1 MCLANYLALLPT
13 KMLFSSVLPS
23 TYQQA
28 TRLLAT
34 CVALFLLVGCGFHI
48 RGDFQV
54 PANLTEVAISAPKRS
69 DVAAALH
76 DALEL
81 RGVKVVNDAINV
93 PLIEIGEDKLDRR
106 ILSLL
111 PSGQVAEY
119 EFIYTLPV
127 TFTDS
132 SGRVSQQEIQLTRD
146 YQDDPNFALAKTR
159 EFELVISEMRNDA
172 VRRTLILMNQYLRN

>member
-1 MCLANYLALLPT
+1 
-13 KMLFSSVLPS
+13 MLFSHVLPS

-28 TRLLAT
+28 ARVLTT
-34 CVALFLLVGCGFHI
+34 GVALLLLVGCGFHI

-54 PANLTEVAISAPKRS
+54 PPNLTEVAISAPKRS
-69 DVAAALH
+69 DVATALR

-81 RGVKVVNDAINV
+81 RGVTVVSYAINV
-93 PLIEIGEDKLDRR
+93 ALIEIGEDKLARR
-106 ILSLL
+106 TLSLL

-132 SGRVSQQEIQLTRD
+132 SGRVSQQVIQLTRD

-172 VRRTLILMNQYLRN
+172 VRRTVILMNQYLRN

>member
-1 MCLANYLALLPT
+1 MCLASYLALLPI
-13 KMLFSSVLPS
+13 KMLASKVLTN

-34 CVALFLLVGCGFHI
+34 GVALLLLAGCGFHI

-54 PANLTEVAISAPKRS
+54 PPNLTEVAINAPKRS

-76 DALEL
+76 NALEL
-81 RGVKVVNDAINV
+81 RGIAVVNYAIDI
-93 PLIEIGEDKLDRR
+93 PIIEIGEDKLDRR
-106 ILSLL
+106 TLSLL

-132 SGRVSQQEIQLTRD
+132 SGRVSQQVIQLTRD

>member
-1 MCLANYLALLPT
+1 
-13 KMLFSSVLPS
+13 MLSKHVLQRV
-23 TYQQA
+23 YQPA
-28 TRLLAT
+28 ARVLAT
-34 CVALFLLVGCGFHI
+34 CVALLLLAGCGFHL

-54 PANLTEVAISAPKRS
+54 PAHLTEVAINAPKRS
-69 DVAAALH
+69 EVASTLRE
-76 DALEL
+76 ALEL
-81 RGVKVVNDAINV
+81 RQVQVVNYELGI
-93 PLIEIGEDKLDRR
+93 PLIDIGEDTLDRR

-132 SGRVSQQEIQLTRD
+132 AGRVSHQAIQLTRD

-172 VRRTLILMNQYLRN
+172 VQRTLILMNQYLRN